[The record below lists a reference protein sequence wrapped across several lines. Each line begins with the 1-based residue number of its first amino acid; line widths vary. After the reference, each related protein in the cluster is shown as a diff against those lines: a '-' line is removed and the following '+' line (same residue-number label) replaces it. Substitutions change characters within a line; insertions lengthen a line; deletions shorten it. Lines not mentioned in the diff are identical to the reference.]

1 MPETS
6 PVVFHNSAGDRLF
19 GIYHPAAGLEKKSV
33 SIILLSPGIKARVA
47 PHRMYVR
54 LAEQLS
60 SNGWPV
66 LRFDFSGLGDSEGEL
81 TDELH
86 AGVHANIQVGKYV
99 DDTLQALNW
108 MSEHGAGPG
117 GFVLGGLCGGAITGL
132 LAARDTRVKGLLA
145 LGIPVMLDDPDVDT
159 HAFVSAGQL
168 KRLRHGYFKRMKD
181 PDAWLRLLS
190 FKTDFRM
197 LVKSM
202 LVKQTPSAGS
212 VKKAGRDKQHSNRNP
227 LFSTAMI
234 EMMERQQPVCCVFG
248 GNDRLSFEFEEQFLE
263 PNRQVLNG
271 FSELLSVHTVEHAN
285 HIFGWREWESEML
298 EYSKAWMYRWFGE
311 VAE

>member
-132 LAARDTRVKGLLA
+132 LAARD
-145 LGIPVMLDDPDVDT
+145 
-159 HAFVSAGQL
+159 
-168 KRLRHGYFKRMKD
+168 
-181 PDAWLRLLS
+181 LS